1 MRTYNIYEEG
11 FQVMEGSATAH
22 YLGAAQGETFI
33 DACKNF
39 IRETQH
45 GCIKVDNDGNEYA
58 SDWDAAGSQLLKRR
72 NVHLAK

>member
-1 MRTYNIYEEG
+1 MQIFHIYEEG
-11 FQVMEGSATAH
+11 FSVMEGSAGAH
-22 YLGAAQGETFI
+22 YLGTAYGETFI

-58 SDWDAAGSQLLKRR
+58 SDWGCRWFPTLEEAQRSFG
-72 NVHLAK
+72 